1 MNDKFK
7 YSDEK
12 LILRFQEGDI
22 NAYNELVKRY
32 KDRLLNF
39 VLRYFNNVEQAED
52 VVQDTL
58 IKLYTHASYY
68 KNVAKFST
76 WIFTIA
82 KNNALTELRKNKR
95 KKTDS
100 LWTDDGQVID
110 INSKEESLDSKVQNE
125 IAIDQLNKFLDE
137 IPEMSLDAQKILLR
151 VLDTATFTRLGG
163 NEVLTVDVHI
173 IAATNRDI
181 VKAVAEKEFREDI
194 YYHLKGMMRHLPPL
208 RERPEDI
215 APLVSAFID
224 EFSTEYRKDLTGITW
239 EALARL
245 EQAAWPGNIRQLRS
259 TIQTAVA
266 LATAD
271 SLESKDFPEIY
282 PEFVE
287 PLISIWQTLPPETRH
302 AIWNTLHREIQHI
315 IIHELSKQT
324 AGLLPNLSVSNMPQ
338 TIEESASVN
347 IKNMNRNQILRTVA
361 QKRIKQYPSLH
372 EAAESLNIDI
382 RTLQKYA
389 QWKESDE

>member
-1 MNDKFK
+1 MRQNLQTLSTESSDMNDKFK

-137 IPEMSLDAQKILLR
+137 IPENFRMAVVLRDFQELSYEEISRILEIPIGTIKSR
-151 VLDTATFTRLGG
+151 
-163 NEVLTVDVHI
+163 I
-173 IAATNRDI
+173 NRGRI
-181 VKAVAEKEFREDI
+181 QLAEKMKHF
-194 YYHLKGMMRHLPPL
+194 
-208 RERPEDI
+208 
-215 APLVSAFID
+215 
-224 EFSTEYRKDLTGITW
+224 
-239 EALARL
+239 
-245 EQAAWPGNIRQLRS
+245 
-259 TIQTAVA
+259 
-266 LATAD
+266 
-271 SLESKDFPEIY
+271 
-282 PEFVE
+282 
-287 PLISIWQTLPPETRH
+287 
-302 AIWNTLHREIQHI
+302 
-315 IIHELSKQT
+315 
-324 AGLLPNLSVSNMPQ
+324 
-338 TIEESASVN
+338 
-347 IKNMNRNQILRTVA
+347 
-361 QKRIKQYPSLH
+361 
-372 EAAESLNIDI
+372 
-382 RTLQKYA
+382 
-389 QWKESDE
+389 KE

>member
-1 MNDKFK
+1 MRQNLQTLSMESSDMNDKFK

-68 KNVAKFST
+68 KNIAKFST

-100 LWTDDGQVID
+100 LWTEDGQIID

-137 IPEMSLDAQKILLR
+137 IPENFRMAVVLRDFQELSYEEISKILEIPIGTIKSR
-151 VLDTATFTRLGG
+151 
-163 NEVLTVDVHI
+163 I
-173 IAATNRDI
+173 NRGRI
-181 VKAVAEKEFREDI
+181 QLAEKMKHF
-194 YYHLKGMMRHLPPL
+194 
-208 RERPEDI
+208 
-215 APLVSAFID
+215 
-224 EFSTEYRKDLTGITW
+224 
-239 EALARL
+239 
-245 EQAAWPGNIRQLRS
+245 
-259 TIQTAVA
+259 
-266 LATAD
+266 
-271 SLESKDFPEIY
+271 
-282 PEFVE
+282 
-287 PLISIWQTLPPETRH
+287 
-302 AIWNTLHREIQHI
+302 
-315 IIHELSKQT
+315 
-324 AGLLPNLSVSNMPQ
+324 
-338 TIEESASVN
+338 
-347 IKNMNRNQILRTVA
+347 
-361 QKRIKQYPSLH
+361 
-372 EAAESLNIDI
+372 
-382 RTLQKYA
+382 
-389 QWKESDE
+389 KE

>member
-1 MNDKFK
+1 MRQNLQTLSTELSDMNDKFK

-137 IPEMSLDAQKILLR
+137 IPENFRMAVVLRDFQELSYEEISKILEIPIGTIKSR
-151 VLDTATFTRLGG
+151 
-163 NEVLTVDVHI
+163 I
-173 IAATNRDI
+173 NRGRI
-181 VKAVAEKEFREDI
+181 QLAEKMKHF
-194 YYHLKGMMRHLPPL
+194 
-208 RERPEDI
+208 
-215 APLVSAFID
+215 
-224 EFSTEYRKDLTGITW
+224 
-239 EALARL
+239 
-245 EQAAWPGNIRQLRS
+245 
-259 TIQTAVA
+259 
-266 LATAD
+266 
-271 SLESKDFPEIY
+271 
-282 PEFVE
+282 
-287 PLISIWQTLPPETRH
+287 
-302 AIWNTLHREIQHI
+302 
-315 IIHELSKQT
+315 
-324 AGLLPNLSVSNMPQ
+324 
-338 TIEESASVN
+338 
-347 IKNMNRNQILRTVA
+347 
-361 QKRIKQYPSLH
+361 
-372 EAAESLNIDI
+372 
-382 RTLQKYA
+382 
-389 QWKESDE
+389 KE

>member
-1 MNDKFK
+1 MRQNLQTLSTELSDMNDKFK

-125 IAIDQLNKFLDE
+125 IAIDQLNRFLDE
-137 IPEMSLDAQKILLR
+137 IPENFRMAVVLRDFQELSYEEISKILEIPIGTIKSR
-151 VLDTATFTRLGG
+151 
-163 NEVLTVDVHI
+163 I
-173 IAATNRDI
+173 NRGRI
-181 VKAVAEKEFREDI
+181 QLAEKMKHF
-194 YYHLKGMMRHLPPL
+194 
-208 RERPEDI
+208 
-215 APLVSAFID
+215 
-224 EFSTEYRKDLTGITW
+224 
-239 EALARL
+239 
-245 EQAAWPGNIRQLRS
+245 
-259 TIQTAVA
+259 
-266 LATAD
+266 
-271 SLESKDFPEIY
+271 
-282 PEFVE
+282 
-287 PLISIWQTLPPETRH
+287 
-302 AIWNTLHREIQHI
+302 
-315 IIHELSKQT
+315 
-324 AGLLPNLSVSNMPQ
+324 
-338 TIEESASVN
+338 
-347 IKNMNRNQILRTVA
+347 
-361 QKRIKQYPSLH
+361 
-372 EAAESLNIDI
+372 
-382 RTLQKYA
+382 
-389 QWKESDE
+389 KE

>member
-1 MNDKFK
+1 MRQNLQTLSTESSDMNNKFK

-100 LWTDDGQVID
+100 LWTKDGQIID

-137 IPEMSLDAQKILLR
+137 IPENFRMAVVLRDFQELSYEEISKILEIPIGTIKSR
-151 VLDTATFTRLGG
+151 
-163 NEVLTVDVHI
+163 I
-173 IAATNRDI
+173 NRGRI
-181 VKAVAEKEFREDI
+181 QLAEKMKHF
-194 YYHLKGMMRHLPPL
+194 
-208 RERPEDI
+208 
-215 APLVSAFID
+215 
-224 EFSTEYRKDLTGITW
+224 
-239 EALARL
+239 
-245 EQAAWPGNIRQLRS
+245 
-259 TIQTAVA
+259 
-266 LATAD
+266 
-271 SLESKDFPEIY
+271 
-282 PEFVE
+282 
-287 PLISIWQTLPPETRH
+287 
-302 AIWNTLHREIQHI
+302 
-315 IIHELSKQT
+315 
-324 AGLLPNLSVSNMPQ
+324 
-338 TIEESASVN
+338 
-347 IKNMNRNQILRTVA
+347 
-361 QKRIKQYPSLH
+361 
-372 EAAESLNIDI
+372 
-382 RTLQKYA
+382 
-389 QWKESDE
+389 KE

>member
-1 MNDKFK
+1 MRQNLQTLSTELSDMNDKFK

-82 KNNALTELRKNKR
+82 KNNALTELRKNKS

-137 IPEMSLDAQKILLR
+137 IPENFRMAVVLRDFQELSYEEISKILEIPIGTIKSR
-151 VLDTATFTRLGG
+151 
-163 NEVLTVDVHI
+163 I
-173 IAATNRDI
+173 NRGRI
-181 VKAVAEKEFREDI
+181 QLAEKMKHF
-194 YYHLKGMMRHLPPL
+194 
-208 RERPEDI
+208 
-215 APLVSAFID
+215 
-224 EFSTEYRKDLTGITW
+224 
-239 EALARL
+239 
-245 EQAAWPGNIRQLRS
+245 
-259 TIQTAVA
+259 
-266 LATAD
+266 
-271 SLESKDFPEIY
+271 
-282 PEFVE
+282 
-287 PLISIWQTLPPETRH
+287 
-302 AIWNTLHREIQHI
+302 
-315 IIHELSKQT
+315 
-324 AGLLPNLSVSNMPQ
+324 
-338 TIEESASVN
+338 
-347 IKNMNRNQILRTVA
+347 
-361 QKRIKQYPSLH
+361 
-372 EAAESLNIDI
+372 
-382 RTLQKYA
+382 
-389 QWKESDE
+389 KE

>member
-1 MNDKFK
+1 MRQNLQTLSTESSEMNDKFK

-100 LWTDDGQVID
+100 LWTDDGQVVD

-137 IPEMSLDAQKILLR
+137 IPENFRMAVVLRDFQELSYEEISKILEIPIGTIKSR
-151 VLDTATFTRLGG
+151 
-163 NEVLTVDVHI
+163 I
-173 IAATNRDI
+173 NRGRI
-181 VKAVAEKEFREDI
+181 QLAKKMKNFKE
-194 YYHLKGMMRHLPPL
+194 
-208 RERPEDI
+208 
-215 APLVSAFID
+215 
-224 EFSTEYRKDLTGITW
+224 
-239 EALARL
+239 
-245 EQAAWPGNIRQLRS
+245 
-259 TIQTAVA
+259 
-266 LATAD
+266 
-271 SLESKDFPEIY
+271 
-282 PEFVE
+282 
-287 PLISIWQTLPPETRH
+287 
-302 AIWNTLHREIQHI
+302 
-315 IIHELSKQT
+315 
-324 AGLLPNLSVSNMPQ
+324 
-338 TIEESASVN
+338 
-347 IKNMNRNQILRTVA
+347 
-361 QKRIKQYPSLH
+361 
-372 EAAESLNIDI
+372 
-382 RTLQKYA
+382 
-389 QWKESDE
+389 

>member
-1 MNDKFK
+1 MKQNLQTLSTEPSDMNDKFK

-137 IPEMSLDAQKILLR
+137 IPENFRMAVVLRDFQELSYEEISKILEIPIGTIKSR
-151 VLDTATFTRLGG
+151 
-163 NEVLTVDVHI
+163 I
-173 IAATNRDI
+173 NRGRI
-181 VKAVAEKEFREDI
+181 QLAEKMKHF
-194 YYHLKGMMRHLPPL
+194 
-208 RERPEDI
+208 
-215 APLVSAFID
+215 
-224 EFSTEYRKDLTGITW
+224 
-239 EALARL
+239 
-245 EQAAWPGNIRQLRS
+245 
-259 TIQTAVA
+259 
-266 LATAD
+266 
-271 SLESKDFPEIY
+271 
-282 PEFVE
+282 
-287 PLISIWQTLPPETRH
+287 
-302 AIWNTLHREIQHI
+302 
-315 IIHELSKQT
+315 
-324 AGLLPNLSVSNMPQ
+324 
-338 TIEESASVN
+338 
-347 IKNMNRNQILRTVA
+347 
-361 QKRIKQYPSLH
+361 
-372 EAAESLNIDI
+372 
-382 RTLQKYA
+382 
-389 QWKESDE
+389 KE

>member
-1 MNDKFK
+1 MRQNLQTLSTESSDMNDKFK

-137 IPEMSLDAQKILLR
+137 IPENFRMAVVLRDFQELSYEEISKILEIPIGTIKSR
-151 VLDTATFTRLGG
+151 
-163 NEVLTVDVHI
+163 I
-173 IAATNRDI
+173 NRGRIQLAD
-181 VKAVAEKEFREDI
+181 KMKHFKE
-194 YYHLKGMMRHLPPL
+194 
-208 RERPEDI
+208 
-215 APLVSAFID
+215 
-224 EFSTEYRKDLTGITW
+224 
-239 EALARL
+239 
-245 EQAAWPGNIRQLRS
+245 
-259 TIQTAVA
+259 
-266 LATAD
+266 
-271 SLESKDFPEIY
+271 
-282 PEFVE
+282 
-287 PLISIWQTLPPETRH
+287 
-302 AIWNTLHREIQHI
+302 
-315 IIHELSKQT
+315 
-324 AGLLPNLSVSNMPQ
+324 
-338 TIEESASVN
+338 
-347 IKNMNRNQILRTVA
+347 
-361 QKRIKQYPSLH
+361 
-372 EAAESLNIDI
+372 
-382 RTLQKYA
+382 
-389 QWKESDE
+389 

>member
-1 MNDKFK
+1 MRQNLQTLSTESSDMNDKFK

-39 VLRYFNNVEQAED
+39 VFRYFNNVEQAED

-137 IPEMSLDAQKILLR
+137 IPENFRMAVVLRDFQELSYEEISKILEIPIGTIKSR
-151 VLDTATFTRLGG
+151 
-163 NEVLTVDVHI
+163 I
-173 IAATNRDI
+173 NRGRI
-181 VKAVAEKEFREDI
+181 QLAEKMKHF
-194 YYHLKGMMRHLPPL
+194 
-208 RERPEDI
+208 
-215 APLVSAFID
+215 
-224 EFSTEYRKDLTGITW
+224 
-239 EALARL
+239 
-245 EQAAWPGNIRQLRS
+245 
-259 TIQTAVA
+259 
-266 LATAD
+266 
-271 SLESKDFPEIY
+271 
-282 PEFVE
+282 
-287 PLISIWQTLPPETRH
+287 
-302 AIWNTLHREIQHI
+302 
-315 IIHELSKQT
+315 
-324 AGLLPNLSVSNMPQ
+324 
-338 TIEESASVN
+338 
-347 IKNMNRNQILRTVA
+347 
-361 QKRIKQYPSLH
+361 
-372 EAAESLNIDI
+372 
-382 RTLQKYA
+382 
-389 QWKESDE
+389 KE

>member
-1 MNDKFK
+1 MRQNLQTLSTESSEMNDKFK

-100 LWTDDGQVID
+100 LWTKDGQIID

-137 IPEMSLDAQKILLR
+137 IPENFRMAVVLRDFQELSYEEISKILEIPIGTIKSR
-151 VLDTATFTRLGG
+151 
-163 NEVLTVDVHI
+163 I
-173 IAATNRDI
+173 NRGRI
-181 VKAVAEKEFREDI
+181 QLAEKMKHF
-194 YYHLKGMMRHLPPL
+194 
-208 RERPEDI
+208 
-215 APLVSAFID
+215 
-224 EFSTEYRKDLTGITW
+224 
-239 EALARL
+239 
-245 EQAAWPGNIRQLRS
+245 
-259 TIQTAVA
+259 
-266 LATAD
+266 
-271 SLESKDFPEIY
+271 
-282 PEFVE
+282 
-287 PLISIWQTLPPETRH
+287 
-302 AIWNTLHREIQHI
+302 
-315 IIHELSKQT
+315 
-324 AGLLPNLSVSNMPQ
+324 
-338 TIEESASVN
+338 
-347 IKNMNRNQILRTVA
+347 
-361 QKRIKQYPSLH
+361 
-372 EAAESLNIDI
+372 
-382 RTLQKYA
+382 
-389 QWKESDE
+389 KE

>member
-1 MNDKFK
+1 MRQNLQTLSTELSEMNDKFK

-137 IPEMSLDAQKILLR
+137 IPENFRMAVVLRDFQELSYEEISTILEIPIGTIKSR
-151 VLDTATFTRLGG
+151 
-163 NEVLTVDVHI
+163 I
-173 IAATNRDI
+173 NRGRI
-181 VKAVAEKEFREDI
+181 QLAEKMKHF
-194 YYHLKGMMRHLPPL
+194 
-208 RERPEDI
+208 
-215 APLVSAFID
+215 
-224 EFSTEYRKDLTGITW
+224 
-239 EALARL
+239 
-245 EQAAWPGNIRQLRS
+245 
-259 TIQTAVA
+259 
-266 LATAD
+266 
-271 SLESKDFPEIY
+271 
-282 PEFVE
+282 
-287 PLISIWQTLPPETRH
+287 
-302 AIWNTLHREIQHI
+302 
-315 IIHELSKQT
+315 
-324 AGLLPNLSVSNMPQ
+324 
-338 TIEESASVN
+338 
-347 IKNMNRNQILRTVA
+347 
-361 QKRIKQYPSLH
+361 
-372 EAAESLNIDI
+372 
-382 RTLQKYA
+382 
-389 QWKESDE
+389 KE

>member
-100 LWTDDGQVID
+100 LWTDENFRMAVVLRDFQELSYEEI
-110 INSKEESLDSKVQNE
+110 SKIL
-125 IAIDQLNKFLDE
+125 E
-137 IPEMSLDAQKILLR
+137 IPIGTIKSRI
-151 VLDTATFTRLGG
+151 
-163 NEVLTVDVHI
+163 
-173 IAATNRDI
+173 NRGRI
-181 VKAVAEKEFREDI
+181 QLAEKMKHF
-194 YYHLKGMMRHLPPL
+194 
-208 RERPEDI
+208 
-215 APLVSAFID
+215 
-224 EFSTEYRKDLTGITW
+224 
-239 EALARL
+239 
-245 EQAAWPGNIRQLRS
+245 
-259 TIQTAVA
+259 
-266 LATAD
+266 
-271 SLESKDFPEIY
+271 
-282 PEFVE
+282 
-287 PLISIWQTLPPETRH
+287 
-302 AIWNTLHREIQHI
+302 
-315 IIHELSKQT
+315 
-324 AGLLPNLSVSNMPQ
+324 
-338 TIEESASVN
+338 
-347 IKNMNRNQILRTVA
+347 
-361 QKRIKQYPSLH
+361 
-372 EAAESLNIDI
+372 
-382 RTLQKYA
+382 
-389 QWKESDE
+389 KE

>member
-100 LWTDDGQVID
+100 LWTEDGQIID

-125 IAIDQLNKFLDE
+125 IAIAQLNKFLDE
-137 IPEMSLDAQKILLR
+137 IPENFRMAVVLRDFQELSYEEISKILEIPIGTIKSR
-151 VLDTATFTRLGG
+151 
-163 NEVLTVDVHI
+163 I
-173 IAATNRDI
+173 NRGRI
-181 VKAVAEKEFREDI
+181 QLAVKMKHFKE
-194 YYHLKGMMRHLPPL
+194 
-208 RERPEDI
+208 
-215 APLVSAFID
+215 
-224 EFSTEYRKDLTGITW
+224 
-239 EALARL
+239 
-245 EQAAWPGNIRQLRS
+245 
-259 TIQTAVA
+259 
-266 LATAD
+266 
-271 SLESKDFPEIY
+271 
-282 PEFVE
+282 
-287 PLISIWQTLPPETRH
+287 
-302 AIWNTLHREIQHI
+302 
-315 IIHELSKQT
+315 
-324 AGLLPNLSVSNMPQ
+324 
-338 TIEESASVN
+338 
-347 IKNMNRNQILRTVA
+347 
-361 QKRIKQYPSLH
+361 
-372 EAAESLNIDI
+372 
-382 RTLQKYA
+382 
-389 QWKESDE
+389 

>member
-1 MNDKFK
+1 MRENLQTLSTEPSDMNDKFK

-137 IPEMSLDAQKILLR
+137 IPENFRMAVVLRDFQELSYEEISKILEIPIGTIKSR
-151 VLDTATFTRLGG
+151 
-163 NEVLTVDVHI
+163 I
-173 IAATNRDI
+173 NRGRI
-181 VKAVAEKEFREDI
+181 QLAEKMKHF
-194 YYHLKGMMRHLPPL
+194 
-208 RERPEDI
+208 
-215 APLVSAFID
+215 
-224 EFSTEYRKDLTGITW
+224 
-239 EALARL
+239 
-245 EQAAWPGNIRQLRS
+245 
-259 TIQTAVA
+259 
-266 LATAD
+266 
-271 SLESKDFPEIY
+271 
-282 PEFVE
+282 
-287 PLISIWQTLPPETRH
+287 
-302 AIWNTLHREIQHI
+302 
-315 IIHELSKQT
+315 
-324 AGLLPNLSVSNMPQ
+324 
-338 TIEESASVN
+338 
-347 IKNMNRNQILRTVA
+347 
-361 QKRIKQYPSLH
+361 
-372 EAAESLNIDI
+372 
-382 RTLQKYA
+382 
-389 QWKESDE
+389 KE